1 MNCNSW
7 LAEFVNDDEKVCDL
21 LEKIVNHTLS
31 IGGALF
37 TKEKCIC
44 LVNFDEDK
52 DTIINH
58 HIEFTNWHIE
68 DVTAHTQ
75 NNYYITEGFEITN
88 NITIPIKNKQSM
100 LGILCLFNK
109 KTYNT
114 EYIMYELR
122 YVISILQLILQK
134 EILKGENTQLTE
146 KNKSNEKE
154 TFLANMSHE
163 IRTPLNGV
171 IGYNQLLLQTHL
183 TNTQKGYLD
192 SMNQC
197 SIQLMQ
203 IINDILD
210 FAKLSSGKMNVNTE
224 CFPIR
229 ELINAVMDAMG
240 NRLKEKRQIYKF
252 NIAEDCANFIMLDKQ
267 KLVQILVNLVSNA
280 NKFTDVGGSIFVN
293 FFTNHNTL
301 FITVKDNGI
310 GISNENQCK
319 IFKAFEQVHGCFV
332 SGGTGLGLTIC
343 KKLANLLGGGLE
355 VKSELG
361 KGSTFKVFVKFK
373 PYEDFIKN
381 MEKDVLFLKGKTILV
396 VDDNADNRILLTE
409 ILFGW
414 NMNPIVCAS
423 ALEALRMILNGRYN
437 FDIGLIDICMPGT
450 NGAELAKQIKEEKP
464 RLPLIALSSIDSFVN
479 TSDFECKLDKP
490 VNNTQL
496 FNSIYHSLS
505 KSQTPT
511 SFIGKNNNTIVEGY
525 CSPSSIKKAK
535 ILIAEDIL
543 YNMNLLINMLDN
555 LKYTNVYSAENG
567 QIAIDMIEKSYEI
580 NEPYEILLLDLR
592 MPIMNGYD
600 VIDVYNKKGWKLPYI
615 IVVTAC
621 IMDED
626 KEKCRDMGVNYFINK
641 PIELKQLKE
650 VMLHVSDMI

>member
-1 MNCNSW
+1 
-7 LAEFVNDDEKVCDL
+7 
-21 LEKIVNHTLS
+21 
-31 IGGALF
+31 
-37 TKEKCIC
+37 
-44 LVNFDEDK
+44 
-52 DTIINH
+52 
-58 HIEFTNWHIE
+58 
-68 DVTAHTQ
+68 
-75 NNYYITEGFEITN
+75 
-88 NITIPIKNKQSM
+88 
-100 LGILCLFNK
+100 
-109 KTYNT
+109 
-114 EYIMYELR
+114 
-122 YVISILQLILQK
+122 
-134 EILKGENTQLTE
+134 
-146 KNKSNEKE
+146 
-154 TFLANMSHE
+154 
-163 IRTPLNGV
+163 
-171 IGYNQLLLQTHL
+171 
-183 TNTQKGYLD
+183 
-192 SMNQC
+192 
-197 SIQLMQ
+197 MQ

-224 CFPIR
+224 CFPIK

-240 NRLKEKRQIYKF
+240 HRLKEKRQTYKF
-252 NIAEDCANFIMLDKQ
+252 NITEECTDFIILDKQ

-293 FFTNHNTL
+293 FFTKHDTL

-310 GISNENQCK
+310 GISIENQCK
-319 IFKAFEQVHGCFV
+319 IFQAFEQVHGCLV

-355 VKSELG
+355 VKSDLG

-437 FDIGLIDICMPGT
+437 FDIALIDICMPGT

-490 VNNTQL
+490 VNVTQL
-496 FNSIYHSLS
+496 FNSIYHSVS
-505 KSQTPT
+505 KSQTPV
-511 SFIGKNNNTIVEGY
+511 SFIGKKNTTIIERY
-525 CSPSSIKKAK
+525 CTPSSIKKVK

-543 YNMNLLINMLDN
+543 YNRNLLINMLEN
-555 LKYTNVYSAENG
+555 LKYTNISSAENG
-567 QIAIDMIEKSYEI
+567 QIAVDMIEKSYEL

-600 VIDVYNKKGWKLPYI
+600 VIDVYNKKGWNLPYI

-626 KEKCRDMGVNYFINK
+626 KEKCRNMGVNYFINK

-650 VMLHVSDMI
+650 VMLHVSDMV